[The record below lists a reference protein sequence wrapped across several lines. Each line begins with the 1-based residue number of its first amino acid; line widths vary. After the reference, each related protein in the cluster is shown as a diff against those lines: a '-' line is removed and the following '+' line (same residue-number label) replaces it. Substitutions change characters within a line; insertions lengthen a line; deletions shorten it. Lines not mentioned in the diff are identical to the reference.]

1 MSAEQDR
8 QFFDTFMMILGAL
21 VVFTVAIYVL
31 SNRVAARTQVAWTAA
46 EPAKQNLVAERLN
59 PVGEVAMM
67 GEVPE
72 TPVVTEAV
80 AAVEL
85 TGEAVY
91 NQACVICHG
100 AGIAGAPLF
109 GDAAVWEPRMA
120 QGMDLLNEHAIKGFN
135 AMPAKGGYMNLS
147 DQNVIDAVQFM
158 VDAL

>member
-8 QFFDTFMMILGAL
+8 EFFDTFMMILGAL
-21 VVFTVAIYVL
+21 VVSTVAIYVL
-31 SNRVAARTQVAWTAA
+31 SNRVAAQTQVAWTAI
-46 EPAKQNLVAERLN
+46 EPAKRNLVAERLN

-72 TPVVTEAV
+72 TPVATQ
-80 AAVEL
+80 AAVVEL
-85 TGEAVY
+85 NGEQVY

-100 AGIAGAPLF
+100 AGVAGAPMF
-109 GDAAVWEPRMA
+109 GDTALWEPRLA
-120 QGMDLLNEHAIKGFN
+120 QGMDMLNEHAIKGFN
-135 AMPAKGGYMNLS
+135 AMPAKGGYINLS